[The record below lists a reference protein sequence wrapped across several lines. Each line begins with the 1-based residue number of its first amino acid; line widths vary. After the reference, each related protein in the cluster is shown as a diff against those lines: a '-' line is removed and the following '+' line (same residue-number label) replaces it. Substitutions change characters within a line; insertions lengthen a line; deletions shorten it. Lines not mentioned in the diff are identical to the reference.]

1 MKDIGILT
9 FTRAINYGAVLQ
21 AYALQT
27 VLSDYASAELICYKS
42 PHIERLYHAFP
53 RTPAALLHAVMFAR
67 RDRRFRAF
75 MAEIASAEEYDEKTV
90 FHTPYARLVVGSDQ
104 VWNLSCTGGDLAF
117 LPLGMPQKKVYS
129 YAASF
134 GVSALPADVIPL
146 FSRALSPM
154 RVLSVREESGA
165 RICRESLG
173 LSAEVAL
180 DPTLLLDADAWRAFA
195 AGADEPRKKEPYL
208 LLYTLTGSARVK
220 ATARRL
226 SRELGLPIYNLTVST
241 RDRTG
246 ARRIRA
252 AGPREFVSLIANASY
267 VVTDSFHG
275 TAFSLNFGVPFY
287 SFAENERASRITDL
301 LARVGLSDRCN
312 PTEEVL
318 AAPAAPDFSAPHAR
332 LAEAK
337 ADSIKIIEKIAE
349 DGKQK

>member
-27 VLSDYASAELICYKS
+27 VLCRYASAELIHYKS
-42 PHIERLYHAFP
+42 PRIERLYHAVP
-53 RTPAALLHAVMFAR
+53 RTPAALLRAVMFAR

-75 MAEIASAEEYDEKTV
+75 TDEISAAEIFDEKTLPRA
-90 FHTPYARLVVGSDQ
+90 PYKRLLVGSDQ
-104 VWNLSCTGGDLAF
+104 VWNLACTGGDLSF
-117 LPLGMPQKKVYS
+117 LSLGMPQKSIYS

-134 GVSALPADVIPL
+134 GLAALPADEIPL
-146 FSRALSPM
+146 FSRALSRM

-165 RICRESLG
+165 RICREQLG
-173 LSAEVAL
+173 LAAEVAL

-195 AGADEPRKKEPYL
+195 AEADEPKKKEPYL

-220 ATARRL
+220 EAARTL
-226 SRELGLPIYNLTVST
+226 SRATGLPIYNLTVSV
-241 RDRTG
+241 RDRVG
-246 ARRIRA
+246 ARRIRS
-252 AGPREFVSLIANASY
+252 AGPREFVSLVANASY

-287 SFAENERASRITDL
+287 SFAANERASRITDL
-301 LARVGLSDRCN
+301 LGSVGLTDRCN
-312 PTEEVL
+312 PIKELLT
-318 AAPAAPDFSAPHAR
+318 APTVPDFAEPRR
-332 LAEAK
+332 LLGEAK
-337 ADSIKIIEKIAE
+337 QTSIKIIEKIAE